1 MSMFPDSSVSQIIDV
16 ARMLYD
22 RRLIFACDGN
32 ISMRTADGTILMTP
46 SGWHKG
52 FLTPDLMAQATISG
66 EVLKGNP
73 SSELAMHLEVYRK
86 CPEAK
91 AVIHAHPPHAIAWSI
106 ARPDL
111 KELPAECMSEV
122 ILAVGCIPIA
132 PFALPGTP
140 EMASHI
146 RDLLPEHRVMVL
158 ARHGALSWGESLPE
172 AFVGM
177 ERIEAAAE
185 ILYRAELL
193 GGANPL
199 APEIVQHLKDKR
211 QQLLPYSF

>member
-32 ISMRTADGTILMTP
+32 ISMRMADGTILMTP

-52 FLTPDLMAQATISG
+52 FLTPDLMAHATIDG
-66 EVLKGNP
+66 KVVKGSP
-73 SSELAMHLEVYRK
+73 SSELAMHLEVYQA

-91 AVIHAHPPHAIAWSI
+91 AVIHAHPPHAIAWSV
-106 ARPDL
+106 ARPEL
-111 KELPAECMSEV
+111 TELPAECMSEV
-122 ILAVGCIPIA
+122 ILAVGRIPIA

-140 EMASHI
+140 EMATHI

-158 ARHGALSWGESLPE
+158 SRHGALSWGESLPE

-193 GGANPL
+193 GGARPL
-199 APEIVQHLKDKR
+199 PPEVVETLKKKR
-211 QQLLPYSF
+211 QNLLPYSF

>member
-1 MSMFPDSSVSQIIDV
+1 MSMFPDSSVSQIIEV

-22 RRLIFACDGN
+22 RRMIFACDGN
-32 ISMRTADGTILMTP
+32 ISMRTEDGTILMTP

-52 FLTPDLMAQATISG
+52 FLTPDLMAQATMEGQI
-66 EVLKGNP
+66 LKGKP
-73 SSELAMHLEVYRK
+73 SSEMAMHLEVYRK

-106 ARPDL
+106 AKPEL

-122 ILAVGCIPIA
+122 LLAVGRIPIA
-132 PFALPGTP
+132 PFAMPGTS
-140 EMASHI
+140 EMAARIS
-146 RDLLPEHRVMVL
+146 DLLPEHRVMVL

-177 ERIEAAAE
+177 ERIESAAE

-193 GGANPL
+193 GGVNPL
-199 APEIVQHLKDKR
+199 PDQVVQNLRNQR
-211 QQLLPYSF
+211 QRLFPYSF